1 MILARFP
8 SFCFVALMR
17 CFENVSKTFCFVVL
31 MRFFENVRKRFV
43 SQKLGYGE
51 RGVCL
56 EDASKGCLVPP
67 NTDLV
72 YDITLVR
79 VAPTPT
85 P

>member
-1 MILARFP
+1 
-8 SFCFVALMR
+8 
-17 CFENVSKTFCFVVL
+17 